1 MLDTPTTQLFQLI
14 YMKQT
19 AKRRYS
25 LLQVALIGGAIA
37 STATVSVFGTVW
49 CRSVRAALQDSPKQ
63 IVDQVWQL
71 VNREYVDGSFN
82 NKNWQA
88 IRLSLLNKEYSSQEQ
103 AYTAIREALQQLG
116 DPYTR
121 FMDPKQYEALTNQTS
136 GEVSGIG
143 IRMEMNEK
151 TKRLTVLEALENSP
165 AIKAGIKP
173 GDQILAIDGKSTD
186 HMKIEDA
193 SNLIRGRAG
202 TIVTLRLERE
212 GRNIFELK
220 LTRATIEV
228 PTVRYA
234 LRQEGNRRIGYI
246 RLREFSAHASEQM
259 RRAILNLS
267 NKKVNGFVLDLRGN
281 PGGLLQASIE
291 IARMWLDNG
300 TIVRTVDR
308 KGTSDETKANHTA
321 LTNRPLVVLVD
332 NNSASASEILTGALK
347 DNKRAI
353 VVGSQT
359 FGKALVQ
366 SVHELADGSGV
377 AITIAHYYTPKGT
390 DINHKGISP
399 DIKLDLTEEQQ
410 RQLASNPNLLG
421 TDKDPQYARALAVLS
436 SNYFA
441 RPSQNQTSQKPVSTR
456 ASDLQL

>member
-1 MLDTPTTQLFQLI
+1 
-14 YMKQT
+14 MKQS
-19 AKRRYS
+19 AKRYS
-25 LLQVALIGGAIA
+25 PLQVALIGGAIA
-37 STATVSVFGTVW
+37 TTATVSAFGPGW

-63 IVDQVWQL
+63 VVDQVWQL

-82 NKNWQA
+82 RQNWLT
-88 IRLSLLNKEYSSQEQ
+88 IRQSLLSRNYSSREE
-103 AYTAIREALQQLG
+103 AYTAIREALQKLE

-121 FMDPKQYEALTNQTS
+121 FMDPKQFEALTNQTS

-143 IRMEMNEK
+143 IRMEVNENS
-151 TKRLTVLEALENSP
+151 KRLVVVEALENSP

-173 GDQILAIDGKSTD
+173 GDEIVAIDGKPTRQ
-186 HMKIEDA
+186 MKIEDA
-193 SNLIRGRAG
+193 SKLIRGRAG
-202 TIVTLRLERE
+202 TMVTLRLERD
-212 GRNIFELK
+212 GRSAFDLK

-234 LRQEGNRRIGYI
+234 LKQEGRRRVGYI
-246 RLREFSAHASEQM
+246 RLREFNAHAADQM
-259 RRAILNLS
+259 RRAIRDLNG
-267 NKKVNGFVLDLRGN
+267 KQVDGFVLDLRGN

-291 IARMWLDNG
+291 IARMWIDNG
-300 TIVRTVDR
+300 PIVRTVDR
-308 KGTSDETKANHTA
+308 RGGSDESKANHTA

-366 SVHELADGSGV
+366 SVHELGDGSGV

-390 DINHKGISP
+390 DINHKGITP

-410 RQLASNPNLLG
+410 RQLASNPDLLG
-421 TDKDPQYARALAVLS
+421 TNKDPQYTRALNILS
-436 SNYFA
+436 NNQFA
-441 RPSQNQTSQKPVSTR
+441 QPLQNQTTQKANSFGADNLR
-456 ASDLQL
+456 L